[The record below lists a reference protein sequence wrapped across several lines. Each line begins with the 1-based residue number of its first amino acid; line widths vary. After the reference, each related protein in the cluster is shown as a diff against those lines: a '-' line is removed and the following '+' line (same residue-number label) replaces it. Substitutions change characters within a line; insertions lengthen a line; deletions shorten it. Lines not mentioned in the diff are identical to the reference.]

1 MQNVHLLAT
10 LYKLQP
16 VQAGLTKQLHTP
28 RSHRILALAS
38 RLMAALRRSH
48 RRRVAMR
55 ALEALSDWQLKDIG
69 VERADIRAVV
79 DQQLKAGPPL
89 PKRNKAARPSIGT
102 GASAA
107 QGATNDDTSQ
117 IAA

>member
-1 MQNVHLLAT
+1 MQNVHLLAA
-10 LYKLQP
+10 LYKFEP
-16 VQAGLTKQLHTP
+16 VQVPLRRRLHTS

-38 RLMAALRRSH
+38 RLVAALRRSH

-89 PKRNKAARPSIGT
+89 PTRATTLRPSIGT
-102 GASAA
+102 VASTA
-107 QGATNDDTSQ
+107 QGATDDDQSQ

>member
-1 MQNVHLLAT
+1 MKNVFAT
-10 LYKLQP
+10 LFEFDP
-16 VQAGLTKQLHTP
+16 VQARLTQRLHRP

-38 RLMAALRRSH
+38 RLIAALRRSH

-69 VERADIRAVV
+69 VERADIRTVV

-89 PKRNKAARPSIGT
+89 PMRATTLRPSIGT
-102 GASAA
+102 GA
-107 QGATNDDTSQ
+107 TNDHQSQ

>member
-1 MQNVHLLAT
+1 MKNVLAT
-10 LYKLQP
+10 LYKFQP
-16 VQAGLTKQLHTP
+16 VQVQGRPQVHAP

-38 RLMAALRRSH
+38 RLMAALRRWH

-89 PKRNKAARPSIGT
+89 PTRATTLRPSIGT
-102 GASAA
+102 VASTA
-107 QGATNDDTSQ
+107 QGATNDDQSQ

>member
-10 LYKLQP
+10 LYKFQP
-16 VQAGLTKQLHTP
+16 VQVQGRPQLHAP
-28 RSHRILALAS
+28 RPHRVLALAS
-38 RLMAALRRSH
+38 RLIAALRRSH

-69 VERADIRAVV
+69 VERADIRTVV

-89 PKRNKAARPSIGT
+89 PTRATTLRPSIGT
-102 GASAA
+102 VASTA
-107 QGATNDDTSQ
+107 QGVTNDDQSQ

>member
-1 MQNVHLLAT
+1 MKNVLAT
-10 LYKLQP
+10 LYKFQP
-16 VQAGLTKQLHTP
+16 VQVQGRPQLHAP

-38 RLMAALRRSH
+38 RLIAALRRWH
-48 RRRVAMR
+48 RRRVSMR

-79 DQQLKAGPPL
+79 DRQLKAGSPL
-89 PKRNKAARPSIGT
+89 PMRATTSRPSIGT
-102 GASAA
+102 VENIAP
-107 QGATNDDTSQ
+107 GATNDDQSQ

>member
-1 MQNVHLLAT
+1 MKNVLAT
-10 LYKLQP
+10 LFEFDP
-16 VQAGLTKQLHTP
+16 VQVRLTQRLHAP

-38 RLMAALRRSH
+38 RLMAALRRWH

-55 ALEALSDWQLKDIG
+55 GLEALSDWQLKDIG

-79 DQQLKAGPPL
+79 DQQLKATPPL
-89 PKRNKAARPSIGT
+89 PMRATTLRPSIGT

-107 QGATNDDTSQ
+107 QGATNDHQSQ